1 MKQQQ
6 NFSITPYLEFNRE
19 HWSTLRDSVP
29 LKLLTDEELLEL
41 KGINDKISMDEVNKI
56 YLPISRLLNFYIS
69 SNLHRQ
75 TVLEQFLG
83 TSTNDTKVP
92 YVIGI
97 VGSVAVGKS
106 TTARLLQTL
115 LSRWPEHRKV
125 DLITTD
131 GFLYPNRILN
141 ERGIMKKKGFPQ
153 SYDMHR
159 LVKFVFDIKSG
170 VKQVTTPVYSH
181 FTYDIIPG
189 KKQLI
194 EQPDILILEG
204 LNVLQS
210 SMDYPHAPHH
220 VFVSDFVDFSIYV
233 DAPENLLK
241 KWYISRFLKFCQG
254 AFSDP
259 QAYFYHYSKLEQE
272 EAIKTAKT
280 IWEEINKI
288 NLEENIIPTKER
300 ASLIMT
306 KGSNHSITNV
316 RLRK

>member
-6 NFSITPYLEFNRE
+6 NFSITPYLEFDRE
-19 HWSTLRDSVP
+19 HWATLRDSVP
-29 LKLLTDEELLEL
+29 LELLTDKELLEL
-41 KGINDKISMDEVNKI
+41 KGINDEISMDEVNKI

-69 SNLHRQ
+69 SNLRRQ
-75 TVLEQFLG
+75 TVLQLFLG
-83 TSTNDTKVP
+83 TNGTKVP

-97 VGSVAVGKS
+97 AGSVAVGKS

-131 GFLYPNRILN
+131 GFLYPNQILN

-159 LVKFVFDIKSG
+159 LVKFVSDIKSG
-170 VKQVTTPVYSH
+170 VKQVTAPVYSH
-181 FTYDIIPG
+181 FTYDIVPD
-189 KKQLI
+189 KKQVI

-210 SMDYPHAPHH
+210 GMDYPHAPHH

-259 QAYFYHYSKLEQE
+259 HAYFYHYSKLEQE
-272 EAIKTAKT
+272 EAINTAKT

>member
-6 NFSITPYLEFNRE
+6 NFSITPYLEFDRE
-19 HWSTLRDSVP
+19 HWATLRDSVP
-29 LKLLTDEELLEL
+29 LELLTDKELLEL
-41 KGINDKISMDEVNKI
+41 KSINDEISMDEVNKI

-69 SNLHRQ
+69 SNLRRQ

-83 TSTNDTKVP
+83 TEGTKIP

-97 VGSVAVGKS
+97 AGSVAVGKS

-131 GFLYPNRILN
+131 GFLYPNQILN

-159 LVKFVFDIKSG
+159 LVKFVSDIKSG
-170 VKQVTTPVYSH
+170 VKRVTAPVYSH
-181 FTYDIIPG
+181 FTYDIVPG
-189 KKQLI
+189 KKQVI

-210 SMDYPHAPHH
+210 GMDDPHH

-241 KWYISRFLKFCQG
+241 KWYISRFLKFCHD

-259 QAYFYHYSKLEQE
+259 HTYFYHYSKLEQK
-272 EAIKTAKT
+272 EAIKTAKSL
-280 IWEEINKI
+280 WEEINKI
-288 NLEENIIPTKER
+288 NLEENIIPTRER